1 MLKGKKVELYKMSGK
16 ELELEEALKHSGIQK
31 QTNKQTNKNLKSL
44 TNNSSKLQHTMAYT

>member
-31 QTNKQTNKNLKSL
+31 QTNKQTK
-44 TNNSSKLQHTMAYT
+44 T